1 MESPEYMDIEGFE
14 GFFHE
19 TTERRMVE
27 FTDFILDSDDFDAV
41 DGKLDSASEDGD
53 SEMQED
59 NEDEELLLLQEILS
73 LKVGT
78 NGFCRYNKGFAVHQ
92 CGDWSETNTLPQLFH
107 TKWILGIGIIR
118 FRFLAQ
124 MIPFHI

>member
-27 FTDFILDSDDFDAV
+27 FTDFILDSDDFDTV
-41 DGKLDSASEDGD
+41 VGKLDIASEDGD

-59 NEDEELLLLQEILS
+59 SEDEEMLLLQEILS
-73 LKVGT
+73 FKVGT
-78 NGFCRYNKGFAVHQ
+78 NGFCRY
-92 CGDWSETNTLPQLFH
+92 TL
-107 TKWILGIGIIR
+107 
-118 FRFLAQ
+118 
-124 MIPFHI
+124 